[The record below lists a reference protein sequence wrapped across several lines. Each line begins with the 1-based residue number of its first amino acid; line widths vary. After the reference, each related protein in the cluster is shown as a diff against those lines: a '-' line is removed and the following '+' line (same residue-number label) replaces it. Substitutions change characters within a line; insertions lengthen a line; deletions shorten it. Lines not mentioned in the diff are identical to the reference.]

1 MDVFYINLD
10 KATDRRAFMQGQA
23 VARGVVL
30 NRLRATEPTDLS
42 PGEYERFQDMWERK
56 LTANEIAL
64 LRSHGAL
71 WQMAL
76 DRSEGLVVLEDDAVL
91 SPRFASIIQ
100 RLPTGYDLI
109 NLEDFGR
116 RKFFARSPDLSAH
129 DFSITRVLRDKT
141 GSAAYHVSPAGAA
154 RLLALAQT
162 TAAPS
167 DAFLFA
173 VARLNMAQVEPA
185 LAQQA
190 HILTERGFDPGIVIS
205 TSINKDRIGAPKERK
220 SAKFRIRRV
229 MTQVRLAGLQIRRAV
244 DLVLRPATFD
254 DAEFRAILPIVSVA
268 QVEADAHTAS

>member
-10 KATDRRAFMQGQA
+10 KADDRRAFMEAQGA
-23 VARGVVL
+23 ARGVTL
-30 NRLRATEPTDLS
+30 QRLRATEPKDLR
-42 PGEYERFQDMWERK
+42 PGEYDRFQAMWERK

-71 WQMAL
+71 WKMAL
-76 DRSEGLVVLEDDAVL
+76 DRPEGLIVLEDDAVL
-91 SPRFASIIQ
+91 SPRFASVIE
-100 RLPTGYDLI
+100 RLPAGYDLI

-116 RKFFARSPDLSAH
+116 RKFFARQPDHHAD
-129 DFSITRVLRDKT
+129 DFSVTRVMRDKT

-154 RLLALAQT
+154 KLLALAER

-167 DAFLFA
+167 DAFLFG

-220 SAKFRIRRV
+220 SAAFRQRRM
-229 MTQVRLAGLQIRRAV
+229 MTQIRLAGLHLRRLT
-244 DLVLRPATFD
+244 DIVLRPATFD
-254 DAEFRAILPIVSVA
+254 DGEFRSILPIRWKA
-268 QVEADAHTAS
+268 